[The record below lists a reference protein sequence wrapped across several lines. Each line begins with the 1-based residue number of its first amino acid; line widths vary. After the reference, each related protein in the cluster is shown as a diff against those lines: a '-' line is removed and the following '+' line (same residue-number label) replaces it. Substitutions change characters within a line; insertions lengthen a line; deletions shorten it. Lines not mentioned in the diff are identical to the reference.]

1 MVLKQRNPGPKATM
15 VSDYDRLTWGKQLLF
30 KPICVAV
37 WISDGESECLH
48 QMEQWWETR
57 EGNCISMSGWPFIS
71 DQSKDL
77 RNEKK
82 IQHLSSLSINTTQVR
97 PPQQRNV
104 GIVIRDEQNVD
115 GIHSNGRR
123 KTRIDSSK
131 TNVKEKEKATYAM
144 GNENER
150 IQPL

>member
-1 MVLKQRNPGPKATM
+1 MISRRRRREFSGSSIGQVVVASAAVVDFRWQIRVFAPNGAMVGNQQRELHFNEPTDREKGQVWSRIK
-15 VSDYDRLTWGKQLLF
+15 SDKEVLLVMF
-30 KPICVAV
+30 VLLV
-37 WISDGESECLH
+37 DY
-48 QMEQWWETR
+48 
-57 EGNCISMSGWPFIS
+57 
-71 DQSKDL
+71 
-77 RNEKK
+77 
-82 IQHLSSLSINTTQVR
+82 QVR

-131 TNVKEKEKATYAM
+131 TNVKGKEKATYAM

-150 IQPL
+150 IL